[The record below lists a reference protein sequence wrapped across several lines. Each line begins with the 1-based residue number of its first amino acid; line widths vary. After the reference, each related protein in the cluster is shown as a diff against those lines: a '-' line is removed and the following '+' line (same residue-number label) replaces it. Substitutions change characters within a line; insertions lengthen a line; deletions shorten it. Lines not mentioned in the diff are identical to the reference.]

1 LNSVSVLLLAF
12 ETSIGRVLSSVNLL
26 AIFRF
31 LSSLEFGFALF
42 VSKYFEFEYS
52 LKINNEFII

>member
-1 LNSVSVLLLAF
+1 LNSASVLLLAF

-26 AIFRF
+26 SIFRF

-42 VSKYFEFEYS
+42 ISKYLEFEYS
-52 LKINNEFII
+52 LKINNELI